1 MTYAIGN
8 IPVHETGWT
17 VEGLRIAGLCFG
29 PDTGTPILALHGW
42 LDNASSFAKLAQFLP
57 GRRLVALDMPGHG
70 LSDHRSADAGY
81 QIWDDLPQLVG
92 IIDQL
97 GWEECVLMGH
107 SRGAMIAS
115 LMASVIPER
124 VSALITLDGM
134 LPYPA
139 DDGMMVEQ
147 LRNYLNDRRKQAQKS
162 TRLFAS
168 HADFVERR
176 GRSGEPR
183 VVAEQLAERNLR
195 KTDNAYEWR
204 GDPRLSGASAMKLN
218 LRQCEA
224 MLKALTMP
232 VLNIWATPS
241 ERLKKLM
248 EAARALAQQHVANLT
263 SADVPGHHHWHME
276 EPTAREIAKVIEG
289 FLER

>member
-1 MTYAIGN
+1 MQAAA
-8 IPVHETGWT
+8 WT
-17 VEGLRIAGLCFG
+17 VEGLRIAGLLFG
-29 PDTGTPILALHGW
+29 PENGIPVLALHGW
-42 LDNASSFAKLAQFLP
+42 LDNAASFARLAQFLS
-57 GRRLVALDMPGHG
+57 GLRLVALDMPGHG

-92 IIDQL
+92 ILDQL
-97 GWEECVLMGH
+97 GWEKCVLMGH

-115 LMASVIPER
+115 LLACVLPER

-134 LPYPA
+134 LPYPT

-147 LRNYLNDRRKQAQKS
+147 LRNYLSDRHKQAQRPK
-162 TRLFAS
+162 RLFAS

-176 GRSGEPR
+176 ARSGEPR
-183 VVAEQLAERNLR
+183 IVAEQLAERNLR
-195 KTDNAYEWR
+195 QTDQGFEWR

-218 LRQCEA
+218 AGQCEA

-232 VLNIWATPS
+232 VLNVWATPG

-248 EAARALAQQHVANLT
+248 DAARALAAQHVPDLT
-263 SADVPGHHHWHME
+263 SVEVAGHHHWHME
-276 EPTAREIAKVIEG
+276 EPTAREIAVVIER
-289 FLER
+289 LLQSRCHCS